1 MVKINI
7 VLVTYNRPFYLR
19 QAIDSI
25 LNQSYTN
32 FNLII
37 LDNGS
42 DSETK
47 KILSTL
53 NDSRI
58 RIVTNKLNS
67 REFINNA
74 FNFTDCEY
82 IMLTHDDDLMNKN
95 FLKYQLNQLELNK
108 QIDLL
113 ACRINLI
120 NDKSIFL
127 GKIRPRIFK
136 SKIWRKGE
144 YIKQY
149 FFSGNII
156 PCPTIIFRSDFIK
169 KNKLKYNW
177 SVGPAVDLFLL
188 FEANIIGVLALSKK
202 PLYNYRIHPN
212 QDSEL
217 NRLALELQV
226 KPYII
231 DLLKNK
237 NLNNLVYDYN
247 SASNGI
253 ILNILFE
260 GFFSRRL
267 SYSQIK
273 KNISNLKKNYNLKL
287 NKHSLFWS
295 LIGVFRGV
303 KNYIKT

>member
-1 MVKINI
+1 MAKINI
-7 VLVTYNRPFYLR
+7 VLVTYNRPLYLR

-47 KILSTL
+47 KILNTL
-53 NDSRI
+53 NDSRV
-58 RIVTNKLNS
+58 RVETNKLNS
-67 REFINNA
+67 REFINKA
-74 FNFTDCEY
+74 FKFTNCEY
-82 IMLTHDDDLMNKN
+82 LMLTHDDDLMNKN
-95 FLKYQLNQLELNK
+95 FLKHQLNQLELNK

-120 NDKSIFL
+120 NDKSTFL

-136 SKIWRKGE
+136 SKIWRKDE

-156 PCPTIIFRSDFIK
+156 PCPTIIFKSDFIK
-169 KNKLKYNW
+169 KNRLKYNW

-188 FEANIIGVLALSKK
+188 FEANINGVLALSKK
-202 PLYNYRIHPN
+202 PLYNYRIHSN

-217 NRLALELQV
+217 NRLSLELQV
-226 KPYII
+226 KPHII
-231 DLLKNK
+231 NLLKNEK
-237 NLNNLVYDYN
+237 LNNLVCEYN

-260 GFFSRRL
+260 GFLSQKI
-267 SYSQIK
+267 SYSQVK
-273 KNISNLKKNYNLKL
+273 KNISSLIINYNLKL
-287 NKHSLFWS
+287 NKHSLYWS
-295 LIGVFRGV
+295 FIGVFRGL
-303 KNYIKT
+303 KSKII

>member
-7 VLVTYNRPFYLR
+7 VLITYNRPLYLR
-19 QAIDSI
+19 QAIESV
-25 LNQSYTN
+25 LNQSYIN

-47 KILSTL
+47 EILKTL

-74 FNFTDCEY
+74 FNFTNCEY
-82 IMLTHDDDLMNKN
+82 LMLTHDDDFMNKN

-113 ACRINLI
+113 ACRVNLI
-120 NDKSIFL
+120 NEKSTFL

-136 SKIWRKGE
+136 TKIWRKGE
-144 YIKQY
+144 YINQY

-169 KNKLKYNW
+169 RNRLKYNW
-177 SVGPAVDLFLL
+177 AVGPAVDLFLL
-188 FEANIIGVLALSKK
+188 FEANINGVLALSKK
-202 PLYNYRIHPN
+202 PLYNYRIHSN
-212 QDSEL
+212 QDSER
-217 NRLALELQV
+217 NRLSLELQV
-226 KPYII
+226 KPHII
-231 DLLKNK
+231 DLLKNR
-237 NLNNLVYDYN
+237 NLNNLVADYN

-260 GFFSRRL
+260 GFISQKI
-267 SYSQIK
+267 SYTEIK
-273 KNISNLKKNYNLKL
+273 KNISNLIINHNLKF
-287 NKHSLFWS
+287 NKHTLYWS
-295 LIGVFRGV
+295 FIGVIRGL
-303 KNYIKT
+303 KNKIK

>member
-1 MVKINI
+1 MAKINI
-7 VLVTYNRPFYLR
+7 VLVTYNRPLYLK

-47 KILSTL
+47 KILNTF

-58 RIVTNKLNS
+58 RIETNKLNS

-74 FNFTDCEY
+74 FNFINCEY
-82 IMLTHDDDLMNKN
+82 LMLTHDDDLITKN
-95 FLKYQLNQLELNK
+95 FLKHQLNQLELNK

-120 NDKSIFL
+120 NEKSIFL

-136 SKIWRKGE
+136 TKIWKKSE

-156 PCPTIIFRSDFIK
+156 PCPTIIYRSDFIK
-169 KNKLKYNW
+169 KNRLKYNW
-177 SVGPAVDLFLL
+177 AVGPAVDLFLL
-188 FEANIIGVLALSKK
+188 FEANINGVLALSKK
-202 PLYNYRIHPN
+202 PLYNYRIHSN

-217 NRLALELQV
+217 NRLSLELRV

-231 DLLKNK
+231 NLLKNK

-260 GFFSRRL
+260 GFFSQRI

-273 KNISNLKKNYNLKL
+273 KNISNLKNNYNLKL
-287 NKHSLFWS
+287 NKHSIYWS
-295 LIGVFRGV
+295 LIGVFRGL
-303 KNYIKT
+303 KNKIK

>member
-7 VLVTYNRPFYLR
+7 VLITYNRPLYLR

-25 LNQSYTN
+25 LNQSYIN

-47 KILSTL
+47 KILNTF

-58 RIVTNKLNS
+58 RIETNKLNS

-74 FNFTDCEY
+74 FNFINCEY
-82 IMLTHDDDLMNKN
+82 LMLTHDDDLMNEN
-95 FLKYQLNQLELNK
+95 FLKHQLNQLELNK

-120 NDKSIFL
+120 NEKSIFL
-127 GKIRPRIFK
+127 SKIRPRIFK
-136 SKIWRKGE
+136 SKIWRKSE

-156 PCPTIIFRSDFIK
+156 PCPTIIYRSDFIK
-169 KNKLKYNW
+169 KNRLKYNW
-177 SVGPAVDLFLL
+177 AVGPAVDLFLL
-188 FEANIIGVLALSKK
+188 FEANINGVLAISKK
-202 PLYNYRIHPN
+202 PLYNYRIHSN

-217 NRLALELQV
+217 NRLSLELQV
-226 KPYII
+226 KPHII
-231 DLLKNK
+231 NLLKNR
-237 NLNNLVYDYN
+237 NLNNLVADYN

-260 GFFSRRL
+260 GFISNKI
-267 SYSQIK
+267 SYSQVK
-273 KNISNLKKNYNLKL
+273 KNIFNLIINNDLKF
-287 NKHSLFWS
+287 NKHSLYWS
-295 LIGVFRGV
+295 FIGVFRGL
-303 KNYIKT
+303 KNKIK